1 MKKKEFIHVLSVI
14 IKRRRKDVVQACCKS
29 DPPEMSVAVL
39 LGIVGPGPEK
49 LWVEGLNLHEKL

>member
-1 MKKKEFIHVLSVI
+1 M
-14 IKRRRKDVVQACCKS
+14 VQACCKS
-29 DPPEMSVAVL
+29 DSPEMGVAVF

>member
-1 MKKKEFIHVLSVI
+1 MKKKFLHVLSVI
-14 IKRRRKDVVQACCKS
+14 IKEEEKMWCKS
-29 DPPEMSVAVL
+29 DPPEMSVAVF